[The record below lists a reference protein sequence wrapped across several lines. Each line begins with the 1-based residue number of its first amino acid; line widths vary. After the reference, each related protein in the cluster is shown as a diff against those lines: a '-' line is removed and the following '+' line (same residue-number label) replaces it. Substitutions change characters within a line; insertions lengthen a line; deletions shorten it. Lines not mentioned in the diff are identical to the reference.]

1 MKLFSM
7 LFYCLLYVI
16 MSMGTYRLEANMEVA
31 EILTKIDKDPALK
44 DKFLERP
51 EDTLNSMGVNTSG
64 LKIKKIK
71 EGDPI
76 QIMRG
81 VSVCGSLGAG
91 AGVSVGG
98 DV

>member
-1 MKLFSM
+1 
-7 LFYCLLYVI
+7 
-16 MSMGTYRLEANMEVA
+16 MSMRTNQLEAEMEIP
-31 EILTKIDKDPALK
+31 EILKKIDKDPALK

-51 EDTLNSMGVNTSG
+51 DDTLKSMGVDTSG

-81 VSVCGSLGAG
+81 VSVCGSLGAV